1 MEQTDSEAQGND
13 GGMAEVGN
21 IRTEYTGKY
30 RIDRHAFLMSYHYCL
45 QYQRWKDEYNAITD
59 TNHGIDYA
67 ADKVQTS
74 PNGDSLERTAIRMA
88 ELSERIGLIES
99 TAKQAGDD
107 LYKYLLIAVTNE
119 GIGWKY
125 LKYSKGM
132 PCERT
137 KYYEM
142 RRHFYYLISQKI
154 N

>member
-1 MEQTDSEAQGND
+1 MRLRND
-13 GGMAEVGN
+13 GGMAAVGN

-45 QYQRWKDEYNAITD
+45 QYQRWKDEYNTVMN
-59 TNHGIDYA
+59 TSRGIDYA
-67 ADKVQTS
+67 ADRVQAS
-74 PNGDSLERTAIRMA
+74 PAGDSLERTAIRMA
-88 ELSERIGLIES
+88 DLSQRIDMIDE
-99 TAKQAGDD
+99 TARQAGGD

-119 GIGWKY
+119 GVGWKY
-125 LKYSKGM
+125 LRYTMGM

-137 KYYEM
+137 KYYQM